1 MIRVCGGQHIS
12 ALPLQRGCMS
22 SKCQLVTQSFQ
33 QQWKPFED
41 EAEYEKPRL
50 QWCQRTAASASA
62 LIAGSSCNQK
72 LAGIKKLP
80 NESVVCL
87 GFSRQACGI
96 ITIISAHLSGQVM
109 RRICTKKKKRC
120 KAQRPKDPYALGNSW
135 LLYFFVMCLQ
145 GHISDAQR
153 GCVEMDKSMRPS
165 GERKSRWEMV

>member
-72 LAGIKKLP
+72 LAGIKKAAKW
-80 NESVVCL
+80 VCGVFGL
-87 GFSRQACGI
+87 FEAGLWRNYN
-96 ITIISAHLSGQVM
+96 H
-109 RRICTKKKKRC
+109 ICSSQWAGDEKDLHQKKKKSAKHRDQKTRTPLATRGFFFFRDVFAGAYFRC
-120 KAQRPKDPYALGNSW
+120 TARMRGN
-135 LLYFFVMCLQ
+135 
-145 GHISDAQR
+145 G
-153 GCVEMDKSMRPS
+153 
-165 GERKSRWEMV
+165 

>member
-109 RRICTKKKKRC
+109 RRICTKKKKC

-135 LLYFFVMCLQ
+135 LLFFFVMCLQ

-153 GCVEMDKSMRPS
+153 GCVEMDRSMRPS